1 MTRRLIRYQARPEQ
15 AAENQ
20 RLIENVF
27 AELRDRRPEGV
38 RYMVLRLADDS
49 FVHIVETER
58 EENPLLALPAFK
70 AFSTTARERQLEAP
84 VVNEAMLVGDYC
96 MLETR

>member
-38 RYMVLRLADDS
+38 RYLVLRLADDT

-58 EENPLLALPAFK
+58 AENPLLALPAFK
-70 AFSTTARERQLEAP
+70 AFSTTAGERQLEAP
-84 VVNEAMLVGDYC
+84 VVNEAVVVGDYR

>member
-49 FVHIVETER
+49 FVHIVETAR
-58 EENPLLALPAFK
+58 EDNPLLALPAFK
-70 AFSTTARERQLEAP
+70 AFSATARERQLEAP
-84 VVNEAMLVGDYC
+84 VVNEAVLVGDYRT
-96 MLETR
+96 LEQR